1 MELSKGGDIRSS
13 PPPLTIDRRVVFV
26 QRVANDVKRIE
37 TGKKLLDKWIELWS
51 EVKHEL
57 DAILR
62 KNSQSIDTF
71 AKRFP
76 QIELTVDPRI
86 FAHFAP
92 TRDIFAVNIYG
103 VFFHPPY
110 ELAGTLIH
118 EDDHKWFYE
127 EHQMLRLTD
136 QQYKEFHKRY
146 GVEIELR
153 ALGKELGFIKRI
165 KPFISSEWYVEFL
178 SQNLNLPYP
187 RFSYKVEDYIRLK
200 EQLVKQLSER
210 KRMAKNYDHRRQDA
224 SFAGLAKIMEVLG
237 IFVDRASLGKNYE
250 RISVPF

>member
-1 MELSKGGDIRSS
+1 MKLPKDDNIRSS
-13 PPPLTIDRRVVFV
+13 PFPLSIDRRMVFV
-26 QRVANDVKRIE
+26 QRVANDVKHIE
-37 TGKKLLDKWIELWS
+37 KDETLLDKWTELWS
-51 EVKHEL
+51 EVKHEI
-57 DAILR
+57 DTILR
-62 KNSQSIDTF
+62 KDSQSIDTF

-103 VFFHPPY
+103 AFFYPPY

-127 EHQMLRLTD
+127 EHQMLGLTD

-178 SQNLNLPYP
+178 PQNLNLPYP

-200 EQLVKQLSER
+200 EQLVKQLSEC
-210 KRMAKNYDHRRQDA
+210 KEMAKNYDHRRQDA
-224 SFAGLAKIMEVLG
+224 SFAGLTKIMEVLG
-237 IFVDRASLGKNYE
+237 ILVDRAFLGKTYE